1 LEITAALRFSTL
13 DLFGVCLDKPAAG
26 FLDRG
31 QGGAAFALAC
41 ALGTLAP
48 DRHALQA
55 ALESGWDALVHGGDV
70 VQT

>member
-1 LEITAALRFSTL
+1 MEITAALRFSTL
-13 DLFGVCLDKPAAG
+13 DLFGVCLDKSAAG

-41 ALGTLAP
+41 ALGTP